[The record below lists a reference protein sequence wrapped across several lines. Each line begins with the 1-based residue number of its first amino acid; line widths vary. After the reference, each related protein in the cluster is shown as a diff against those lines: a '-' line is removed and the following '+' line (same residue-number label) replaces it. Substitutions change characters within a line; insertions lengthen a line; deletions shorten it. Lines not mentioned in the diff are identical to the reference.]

1 MSEDAERS
9 RLLPSLQTIN
19 IFPLLLPTFLSRV
32 LVADFPPDLLQNL
45 LFKLVR
51 EMKHMG
57 GEGQERMKKKRVSEG
72 KLGWEGG

>member
-1 MSEDAERS
+1 MVCRDNVVVNGAAECT

-32 LVADFPPDLLQNL
+32 FVADFPPDLFQNP

-51 EMKHMG
+51 EMK
-57 GEGQERMKKKRVSEG
+57 RM
-72 KLGWEGG
+72 